1 MNLSHPPNHSG
12 SCLPLSAAP
21 QASHLGKAGRE
32 ARQLLL
38 APTLS
43 LRKPILRMFS
53 TLGTP
58 SAIVRSPM
66 ESPSKMMLVLVLSCW
81 KYSVPCRTLLFLL

>member
-1 MNLSHPPNHSG
+1 MNLLQPPNDLG
-12 SCLPLSAAP
+12 SCLPLSVAP
-21 QASHLGKAGRE
+21 QHLGKAGRE
-32 ARQLLL
+32 ARKLLL